1 MKTISDVVAAL
12 EAAKG
17 REVMAKLSAPVDPHE
32 RDLPIRDYRTG
43 AIVAWV
49 PEKFA
54 DGLLPVVYNGLVV
67 GYYKDTPQG
76 TLSPFFRHNSMIS
89 FSLDP
94 LGERWVQEFD
104 KDGNWFTADLLSHT
118 LFRK

>member
-32 RDLPIRDYRTG
+32 HDLPIRDYKTG

-54 DGLLPVVYNGLVV
+54 DGLCPVVRNGLVV
-67 GYYKDTPQG
+67 GYYKDTEEGSEFPAFFEDKCYGLISTRPG
-76 TLSPFFRHNSMIS
+76 TRMQL
-89 FSLDP
+89 
-94 LGERWVQEFD
+94 EFENG
-104 KDGNWFTADLLSHT
+104 KFAIAWSLSHT

>member
-76 TLSPFFRHNSMIS
+76 TLSPFFFFFSMIS

-104 KDGNWFTADLLSHT
+104 NAGPRFTADLLSHT